1 MDLATDIA
9 VFFVEGDDTKVST
22 ESLTPSGTEAFD
34 TSVFQVLL
42 AEDLSAGDELDL
54 EIKRSFS
61 LGQGVSQN
69 LLTILLGAAGLGLA
83 VFGVWR
89 FFAIGKDTSG
99 WESSDREDILD
110 SIVAL
115 DELYEEGEVDE
126 AAYRKKR
133 QALKDELQEL
143 MGEKNGG

>member
-1 MDLATDIA
+1 M
-9 VFFVEGDDTKVST
+9 FFVEGEDTKVSS

-61 LGQGVSQN
+61 LGGGEGLSQN
-69 LLTILLGAAGLGLA
+69 LVTILLGAAGLGLA

-89 FFAIGKDTSG
+89 FFAIGKETPDVAA
-99 WESSDREDILD
+99 SDRDEILD

-115 DELYEEGEVDE
+115 DELYEEGEVSE

-133 QALKDELQEL
+133 QALKDELQDFMDE
-143 MGEKNGG
+143 ENGA